1 MDEKFTRLEE
11 KTAILQAEMSE
22 MSDELYAQQKEIA
35 ELRRDV
41 ETLRSR
47 LKAAQTDSGILRAD
61 EDVPPPHY

>member
-1 MDEKFTRLEE
+1 
-11 KTAILQAEMSE
+11 MSE

-41 ETLRSR
+41 ENLRSR
-47 LKAAQTDSGILRAD
+47 LKAAQADSGILRAD